1 MGCSCRNQ
9 TTATATNLAAGTYSV
24 TVSDLYSCDTTLTI
38 DVLEPDV
45 IIANF
50 NRVNVTCFGGND
62 GSLTIIGTGG
72 SSPYDVTWAGTSSGN
87 PVGYE
92 ITTDGGNY
100 VISDLVAG
108 PYQVVLTDQYGCN
121 TTIFPT
127 VFQPDQIIVYT
138 SSDSVS
144 CNGIGWCAIIDSTE
158 EQFLTKTGMRF
169 HCNQTTATAMNLAW
183 YLHCNSLRFIL
194 CDTTISVVVE
204 EPDVWWRIPAQDS
217 VSCNGLLMDQRRNC
231 DW

>member
-1 MGCSCRNQ
+1 MYNC
-9 TTATATNLAAGTYSV
+9 
-24 TVSDLYSCDTTLTI
+24 
-38 DVLEPDV
+38 
-45 IIANF
+45 NF

-72 SSPYDVTWAGTSSGN
+72 SSPYNVTWAGTASGN
-87 PVGYE
+87 PAGYE

-100 VISDLVAG
+100 VISNLVAG

-144 CNGIGWCAIIDSTE
+144 CNGLSDGAAIIDST
-158 EQFLTKTGMRF
+158 TGGAIPYSYLWDAAAG
-169 HCNQTTATAMNLAW
+169 NQTTATATNLAAGT
-183 YLHCNSLRFIL
+183 YNVTVSDLFL

-204 EPDVWWRIPAQDS
+204 EPDVLFVWNTTA
-217 VSCNGLLMDQRRNC
+217 GLV
-231 DW
+231 